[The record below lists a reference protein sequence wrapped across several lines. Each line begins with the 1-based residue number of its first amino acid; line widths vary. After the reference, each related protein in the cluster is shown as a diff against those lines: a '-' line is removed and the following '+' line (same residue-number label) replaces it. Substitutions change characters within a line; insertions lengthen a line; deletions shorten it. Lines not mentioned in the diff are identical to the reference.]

1 MPIVGFSFD
10 RILVEKK
17 SPIKGKLTIKS
28 DIKISSVEESKLT
41 INKPCLTVTFEFG
54 VQYDP
59 GIGNIDLKGRIFYLD
74 TPERIKNIVK
84 DWKVS
89 KKLPEDV
96 SLEILNAILTKCHI
110 ESLILSEKVSLP
122 PQLPLTRTIPKK
134 PAKNETKTSKG
145 PQ

>member
-10 RILVEKK
+10 RILVEKNN
-17 SPIKGKLTIKS
+17 PIKGKLAIKS

-41 INKPCLTVTFEFG
+41 IDKPCLNVSFEFG

-59 GIGNIDLKGRIFYLD
+59 GIGNIDLKGRIFYLT
-74 TPERIKNIVK
+74 TPEKIKTVVK
-84 DWKVS
+84 DWKSS
-89 KKLPEDV
+89 KKLPEDI

-122 PQLPLTRTIPKK
+122 PQLPLTRTVPKK
-134 PAKNETKTSKG
+134 PAK
-145 PQ
+145 